1 MGTEGRSDS
10 PGWGQGAERARP
22 GRAGMEERE
31 KQGPGLLLA
40 SKCTLGRSLVRC
52 QATLSA
58 TRGRHVT
65 VRDHVREQN
74 RLSRGDDVTR
84 VGRCGN
90 VAGMEERE
98 RLRREIRLLQGTV
111 GLGLGE
117 AWRPWGGG

>member
-1 MGTEGRSDS
+1 
-10 PGWGQGAERARP
+10 
-22 GRAGMEERE
+22 MEKRE
-31 KQGPGLLLA
+31 EQGPGLLQA
-40 SKCTLGRSLVRC
+40 SECTLGRSLLRC

-65 VRDHVREQN
+65 VRGHVSEQY
-74 RLSRGDDVTR
+74 RLSRDDDVTR

-117 AWRPWGGG
+117 AWRP